1 MNRWT
6 SAIGAQLVLTLPL
19 IVPAASVA
27 DAGQPPPAEPLDAH
41 VVDTASY
48 PTVLIDLVVP
58 WQFRTTDI
66 EPAMIELEGGT
77 IDSAAPVEAIGSVVG
92 LVIDDGPTVPVDVV
106 QAAQGASVE
115 LVRKVGNGTAIAL
128 STPSGMQTTPTT
140 DRGASIAR
148 IAGMTAG
155 APDVVPLHRLVLDA
169 AERLAATAWPDRHLV
184 LVLGR
189 PINEAPTLQ
198 KLAEIAAGADMRLH
212 VIADPGIDTGAAAN
226 LAERTGG
233 VASGGRA
240 MLAEV
245 DQVTAAIANRVRV
258 TATLTAP
265 GPHELVLTLDGS
277 RFVTEVDAPGAGGR
291 LVEHPDDVRLV
302 GHTWLRR
309 VRSGAGADHRHGA
322 RGPSHAAAA
331 GSTGSGSDRA
341 GLPFWIAVGLMVAGV
356 TALGWLGLSAYRRR
370 RRPTERAPASA
381 PPAVPAALA
390 QPTTLV
396 IERVGAPLPPAPAP
410 RPPSGPAPAT
420 GDATADLD
428 DDKQLANGSP
438 SVGRRRPV
446 DRPRRAT
453 PRRRPPTDSPLPEP
467 APEEP
472 VDASDWL
479 VVDRLRLNRRTHEV
493 FSGSRR
499 ITLTA
504 AEFAVLELLMTSGGH
519 GVTRTR
525 STPPPAQG
533 ATVGRPLIS
542 MDSWPS
548 CAARRASG
556 AGAGACAA
564 SARWSTSSASSCRR
578 RTRTDRGRRRR
589 ITAATTRPTAARATT
604 ASAAATGDGGPS
616 LVASLVGQGGR

>member
-19 IVPAASVA
+19 LASAAAA
-27 DAGQPPPAEPLDAH
+27 DAAQPPPAEPLDAH
-41 VVDTASY
+41 VVDAASY

-66 EPAMIELEGGT
+66 EPAMMELEGGT
-77 IDSAAPVEAIGSVVG
+77 IESVAPVDAIGCVVG
-92 LVIDDGPTVPVDVV
+92 LVIDDGPTVPTDVV

-115 LVRKVGNGTAIAL
+115 LVRRVGDGTAIAL

-169 AERLAATAWPDRHLV
+169 ADRLATAAWPDRHLV

-198 KLAEIAAGADMRLH
+198 ELAKIAAGADMRLH

-226 LAERTGG
+226 LAEQTGG

-245 DQVTAAIANRVRV
+245 DQVTAAIAHRVRV
-258 TATLTAP
+258 TAAVTDP
-265 GPHELVLTLDGS
+265 GPHELILTLDGS
-277 RFVTEVDAPGAGGR
+277 RFVTDVDVPAPAAASPSTPPTSASSATPGSVA
-291 LVEHPDDVRLV
+291 
-302 GHTWLRR
+302 
-309 VRSGAGADHRHGA
+309 SGAGPAPTTVA
-322 RGPSHAAAA
+322 TVPAAPPTAAAA
-331 GSTGSGSDRA
+331 GSTGSSSDRA
-341 GLPFWIAVGLMVAGV
+341 GLPFWIAVGLMVSGV
-356 TALGWLGLSAYRRR
+356 TALGWLALSAYRRAR
-370 RRPTERAPASA
+370 RRPTEPAPASA
-381 PPAVPAALA
+381 PPAVAAPA
-390 QPTTLV
+390 QPTARA
-396 IERVGAPLPPAPAP
+396 IERVGAPPTDAPAP
-410 RPPSGPAPAT
+410 RPPGPVSAREDT
-420 GDATADLD
+420 TAGPD
-428 DDKQLANGSP
+428 DDEQRLASDTP

-453 PRRRPPTDSPLPEP
+453 PRRRPPTDAPPLPEP

-519 GVTRTR
+519 GVTRDAIHAAAC
-525 STPPPAQG
+525 P
-533 ATVGRPLIS
+533 VGNGGEAPDLDRLV
-542 MDSWPS
+542 
-548 CAARRASG
+548 AELRRKTG
-556 AGAGACAA
+556 I
-564 SARWSTSSASSCRR
+564 
-578 RTRTDRGRRRR
+578 RGRR
-589 ITAATTRPTAARATT
+589 
-604 ASAAATGDGGPS
+604 
-616 LVASLVGQGGR
+616 

>member
-1 MNRWT
+1 MGT
-6 SAIGAQLVLTLPL
+6 QLALTMLLLAPGA
-19 IVPAASVA
+19 PAFA
-27 DAGQPPPAEPLDAH
+27 QPPPAEPLDAH
-41 VVDTASY
+41 VVDAASY

-77 IDSAAPVEAIGSVVG
+77 IESVAPVDAIGSVVG
-92 LVIDDGPTVPVDVV
+92 LVIDDGPTVPTDVV

-115 LVRKVGNGTAIAL
+115 LVRRVGDGTAIAL

-198 KLAEIAAGADMRLH
+198 ELAKIAAGADMRLH

-226 LAERTGG
+226 LAEQTGG

-245 DQVTAAIANRVRV
+245 DQVTAAIAHRVRV
-258 TATLTAP
+258 TAAVTDP
-265 GPHELVLTLDGS
+265 GPHELILTLDGS
-277 RFVTEVDAPGAGGR
+277 RFVTEVDVPAPAAASPSTPPTSASSATPGSVA
-291 LVEHPDDVRLV
+291 
-302 GHTWLRR
+302 
-309 VRSGAGADHRHGA
+309 SGAGP
-322 RGPSHAAAA
+322 GPTTVATVPAAPPTAAAA
-331 GSTGSGSDRA
+331 GSTGSSSDRA
-341 GLPFWIAVGLMVAGV
+341 GLPFWIAVGLMVSGA
-356 TALGWLGLSAYRRR
+356 TALGWLALSAYRRAR
-370 RRPTERAPASA
+370 RHPTEPAPASA
-381 PPAVPAALA
+381 PPAVAAAPA
-390 QPTTLV
+390 QPTARA
-396 IERVGAPLPPAPAP
+396 IERVGAPPPPAPAP
-410 RPPSGPAPAT
+410 RLPGPVAAREDT
-420 GDATADLD
+420 TAGPD
-428 DDKQLANGSP
+428 DDDEQQLASGAP

-453 PRRRPPTDSPLPEP
+453 PRRRPPTDAPPLPEP

-519 GVTRTR
+519 GVTRD
-525 STPPPAQG
+525 AIH
-533 ATVGRPLIS
+533 A
-542 MDSWPS
+542 
-548 CAARRASG
+548 
-556 AGAGACAA
+556 AA
-564 SARWSTSSASSCRR
+564 SPVGNGGEASDLDRLVAELRR
-578 RTRTDRGRRRR
+578 KTGIRGRGRGVRSER
-589 ITAATTRPTAARATT
+589 T
-604 ASAAATGDGGPS
+604 
-616 LVASLVGQGGR
+616 LVYFFGE